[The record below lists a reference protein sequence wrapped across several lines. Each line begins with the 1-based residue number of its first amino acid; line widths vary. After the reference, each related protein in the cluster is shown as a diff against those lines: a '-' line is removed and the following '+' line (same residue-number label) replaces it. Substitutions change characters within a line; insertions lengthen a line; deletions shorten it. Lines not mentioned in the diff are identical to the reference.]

1 VFGKKKRDQERD
13 LLQNGARAIGTVL
26 SVKDTGLLINDNPR
40 LKLTFRIEPLDG
52 SPPFQAEKTKTTYR
66 YAVPR
71 AGDRYPVWY
80 DRDDPRVWAYAT
92 IDDEMGI
99 AQIRRLFGSGADTL
113 TGIMSALPA
122 TPVAQP
128 AQVSQPAQPDPIE
141 QIRQLDELRAA
152 GVLTDDEF
160 QRKKT
165 ELLAQL

>member
-26 SVKDTGLLINDNPR
+26 SVTDTHMMINDNPR
-40 LKLTFRIEPLDG
+40 VKLNFRIEPLDG
-52 SPPFQAEKTKTTYR
+52 SQPFQAEKTKTVDR
-66 YAVPR
+66 FAIPR

-80 DRDDPRVWAYAT
+80 DRNEPEVWLYAT

-99 AQIRRLFGSGADTL
+99 AQIRQLFGSGAETL

-122 TPVAQP
+122 MPVA
-128 AQVSQPAQPDPIE
+128 QPAQPDPIE
-141 QIRQLDELRAA
+141 LIRQLDELHTA
-152 GVLTDDEF
+152 GVLTDEEF